1 MKPHP
6 KISKNIPMTILKRP
20 KKPTDNRTN
29 QSPTAKIT
37 AINSTKT
44 NFYSL

>member
-20 KKPTDNRTN
+20 KKSTDNRIN
-29 QSPTAKIT
+29 LPPTAKINK
-37 AINSTKT
+37 INSTKT